1 MFKLYIY
8 PQLIFDMNQYFIY
21 KIDEGDINWS
31 QCTTRNNFTINDK
44 KIAILLLSSNRKVG
58 GKGAKISH
66 VENS

>member
-1 MFKLYIY
+1 
-8 PQLIFDMNQYFIY
+8 MNQYFIY